1 MFGWLTSIVGRAL
14 AVYLSKPIK
23 RYESFSA
30 YDAETLKSVLEP
42 GDILLVDGNLRF
54 STAIKYLTQSTW
66 SHAAMFV
73 GDVVGA
79 PTCDVEPCQLIEADL
94 LEGVIAVPV
103 SKYADFNSRICRPI
117 GLTPPDRQALAQFMV
132 KSLGKSYDHKN
143 VVDLLRYLLP
153 IPPVSVRLRRR
164 MLAFGSGDPT
174 RAICSTLIAQAYQS
188 IRYPLLPCIE
198 RQVDASEHAYKEL
211 LHIRHHSLFA
221 PRDFDVS
228 PYFQIVKPTL
238 ERGFRY
244 KELTWVGSAR
254 SDERKSISGPPSG
267 CESWRCKSE
276 IGTVDAAR
284 IGQTF

>member
-1 MFGWLTSIVGRAL
+1 MFGRLTSILGRAL

-66 SHAAMFV
+66 SHAAMFI
-73 GDVVGA
+73 GDA
-79 PTCDVEPCQLIEADL
+79 LDASSCDGEPCQLIEADL

-103 SKYADFNSRICRPI
+103 SKYAHFNTRICRPV
-117 GLTPPDRQALAQFMV
+117 GLTPPDCQTLVQFMI
-132 KSLGKSYDHKN
+132 KSLGKAYDHKN

-153 IPPVSVRLRRR
+153 TPPVPVRFRRR

-188 IRYPLLPCIE
+188 IHYPLLPCVE
-198 RQVDASEHAYKEL
+198 RQVDASEHAYREL

-228 PYFQIVKPTL
+228 PYFRIVKPTL

-244 KELTWVGSAR
+244 KELTWARSAR
-254 SDERKSISGPPSG
+254 SDERKSVSGLP
-267 CESWRCKSE
+267 
-276 IGTVDAAR
+276 
-284 IGQTF
+284 